1 MTKYA
6 TMHLDQDSL
15 HNLAAV
21 LGARWQYLG
30 GADLWDRLSASQA
43 FIVTDGGALTINADI
58 EYLDFEDFED
68 NYSYLRAIPG
78 AQDLATARSRG
89 YLYYFHTGQTVTDV
103 LIVRDKISEIRYGHT
118 AWEFSFDS
126 AIIFQLQHAVIG
138 ITKYPHSELFLITHA
153 PELGELDVI
162 SRFDE
167 WEDELGVE
175 HITTRTTIPIRE
187 LVTATARPNTILES
201 DPTST
206 DPESGNDAGPPPP
219 SG

>member
-1 MTKYA
+1 MIKHA

-15 HNLAAV
+15 HNLTTL

-43 FIVTDGGALTINADI
+43 FIVTDGGDLTINADI

-78 AQDLATARSRG
+78 AQDLATARTRG
-89 YLYYFHTGQTVTDV
+89 YLYYFHTGQTVTDI

-126 AIIFQLQHAVIG
+126 AIIFQLERAAIA

-153 PELGELDVI
+153 PTTDQLDVI
-162 SRFDE
+162 TSRQ
-167 WEDELGVE
+167 E
-175 HITTRTTIPIRE
+175 HPQPAAQHFMIIHQYHPDHFTRFHLAYLPLSIP
-187 LVTATARPNTILES
+187 V
-201 DPTST
+201 
-206 DPESGNDAGPPPP
+206 
-219 SG
+219 